1 VSHLHR
7 FPVPRDTPEQG
18 VIPLS
23 ETEAHHALRVVRL
36 RDGEEIELFD
46 GAGRVWRGHFEQLGK
61 RDAAVKISAFHQEAP
76 PAHALTL
83 LQASLHREQAIE
95 ELLRRGT
102 EIGITRFAFFRAG
115 RSEHAPK
122 LNPKWERLLL
132 EVCKQCGRNWMPEID
147 VVPDAAREIETHRGA
162 TFIAAM
168 REGARPVADYPP
180 ASHALLVVGP
190 EGDFTPQELDTLLS
204 AGAQPITLGPV
215 TYRAEVAAV
224 LGATLLLHHAG
235 AFR

>member
-1 VSHLHR
+1 MSHLHR

-18 VIPLS
+18 VVPLS
-23 ETEAHHALRVVRL
+23 DTEAHHALRVVRL

-46 GAGRVWRGHFEQLGK
+46 GAGRVWRGHFEQQGK
-61 RDAAVKISAFHQEAP
+61 REASVKITDFHQEAP
-76 PAHALTL
+76 PLHKLTL
-83 LQASLHREQAIE
+83 LQASLHRDQAIE

-102 EIGITRFAFFRAG
+102 EIGITRFAFFRAS
-115 RSEHAPK
+115 RSEHTPK
-122 LNPKWERLLL
+122 ISPKWERLLL

-147 VVPDAAREIETHRGA
+147 VAQDAAREIEAHQGA
-162 TFIAAM
+162 TYLAAM
-168 REGARPVADYPP
+168 TPHARPVADYPP
-180 ASHALLVVGP
+180 ASQALLVVGP
-190 EGDFTPQELDTLLS
+190 EGDFTPQELDTLLA
-204 AGAQPITLGPV
+204 AGASPITLGPV